1 MQRSSELEAWAR
13 ELFSSTDPRTIAD
26 AHSKTD
32 DVLVIGTDE
41 SEWVEGGEAVGRAFE
56 AQASTTVEVKDLR
69 CYEEG
74 SVSWMAGR
82 IEFVLPNGNRLP
94 ARVTGV
100 AHKEDGSWK
109 IVQSHAS
116 VGRDT

>member
-1 MQRSSELEAWAR
+1 MNRSPEVEAWAR
-13 ELFSSTDPRTIAD
+13 ELAASNDPQVIAD
-26 AHSKTD
+26 AHSRSD

-41 SEWVEGGEAVGRAFE
+41 NEWIEGDAVQAIWE
-56 AQASTTVEVKDLR
+56 AQADIEIDVDDLR

-82 IEFVLPNGNRLP
+82 ITFKLPDGTNLP
-94 ARVTGV
+94 ARITGV
-100 AHKEDGSWK
+100 AHRENGEWK

-116 VGRDT
+116 VAH